1 MSLYVN
7 FENQSLLWNII
18 HKNQYALHFFSKT
31 PNLNKEDWFKTI
43 IQHFYSQNQ
52 QRNLTINELQKLN
65 QDTLLFMLESIRT
78 KMNEAD
84 KNEMESSFRPMHNN
98 TQNTIQNN
106 ENVISPKSSIS
117 SQTEYDFNNRQKA
130 YEQMLEKKIPENVNF
145 KDVVADQAISN
156 MDEVLR
162 QHIQQREAELRAY
175 APAPISTPSAPIFST
190 ANTLK
195 IDNST
200 ENIKLV
206 VDEVSNVIEQKPKK
220 VVTWTTNTEHE
231 ITNENFENNES
242 KNMHYEEFLFLKQ
255 QVLEMNQKILVLEE
269 ELGILKSKL
278 Q

>member
-7 FENQSLLWNII
+7 LENQYLLWNII

-43 IQHFYSQNQ
+43 IQHFYSQNH

-78 KMNEAD
+78 KLNEAD
-84 KNEMESSFRPMHNN
+84 KTEMESSFRPMHNI
-98 TQNTIQNN
+98 TQNNQ
-106 ENVISPKSSIS
+106 NVISPKSSIT

-175 APAPISTPSAPIFST
+175 APAPVSTPLLPS
-190 ANTLK
+190 NTLK

-206 VDEVSNVIEQKPKK
+206 VDEVSNAIEQKPKK

-255 QVLEMNQKILVLEE
+255 QVLEMNKKMLVLEE
-269 ELGILKSKL
+269 EIGILKSKS